1 MKFLQTLV
9 LAVSAALPTPL
20 MAQSECDPGEQVL
33 KFSII
38 TTLNGHPKGESAL
51 AYANAI
57 NTRLDGRYCIE
68 VVGSSQLYAD
78 DEKLWQAMLNG
89 EVHFAAPSPTKMTQ
103 FANKLALFD
112 LPFLFDGPLHALE
125 FLSSD
130 ATDEIYEQLE
140 DDGFHGLTFWSN
152 GMRHFSATRPMRLPR
167 DADGLTF
174 RVQSSSPIMA
184 AMLETMGVAPRKMA
198 FAKVL
203 DGLESGEVQGQ
214 ENTFSNIDSM
224 GFYTAQAAT
233 TETSHHYLGYLVFTT
248 TSFLDSLDAETR
260 DVFID
265 TMKLVSHER
274 NRFAFELN
282 QISRQ
287 SIIDDDG
294 VVISLTDQERQAWR
308 DAFEP
313 IFDEFKPAIGAEFVD
328 RALEINANANP
339 FD

>member
-1 MKFLQTLV
+1 MKFLQTLT
-9 LAVSAALPTPL
+9 LAALAAFPAQL
-20 MAQSECDPGEQVL
+20 VAQSDCDPGEEVL
-33 KFSII
+33 TFSII
-38 TTLNGHPKGESAL
+38 TSLQGHPKGEAAMS
-51 AYANAI
+51 YANAI
-57 NTRLDGRYCIE
+57 NAQLDGRYCIE
-68 VVGSSQLYAD
+68 VIGNSELYAD
-78 DEKLWQAMLNG
+78 DENLWQAMLDG
-89 EVHFAAPSPTKMTQ
+89 EVHFAAPAPTKLTQ
-103 FANKLALFD
+103 FSSKLALFD

-130 ATDEIYEQLE
+130 ATEEFYEQLE
-140 DDGFHGLTFWSN
+140 DDGFYGLAFWSN

-184 AMLETMGVAPRKMA
+184 AMLDTMGVTPQKMA
-198 FAKVL
+198 FAEVL
-203 DGLESGEVQGQ
+203 GGLQSGEVQGQ
-214 ENTFSNIDSM
+214 ENTFSNIDSK

-233 TETSHHYLGYLVFTT
+233 TETSHHYLGYMVFTT
-248 TSFLDSLDAETR
+248 TAFLDSLDAETR
-260 DVFID
+260 AIFVD

-287 SIIDDDG
+287 NIIEDDG
-294 VVISLTDQERQAWR
+294 IVISLTDQERQAWR

-313 IFDEFKPAIGAEFVD
+313 IFEEFKPEIGESIVD
-328 RALEINANANP
+328 RALEINANTNP